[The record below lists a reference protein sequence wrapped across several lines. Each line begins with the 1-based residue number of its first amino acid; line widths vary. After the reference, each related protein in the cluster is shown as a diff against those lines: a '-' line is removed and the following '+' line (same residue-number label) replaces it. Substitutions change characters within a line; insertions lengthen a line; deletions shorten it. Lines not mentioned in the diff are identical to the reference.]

1 MNRFRFILILLV
13 FISLSCQNR
22 EMRLRT
28 AKTSGLVRE
37 LLTKLDSADFYAARK
52 EAEIEA
58 CKKQIGGGSN
68 YQEQY
73 KALYDVAEKYSHYNI
88 DSSLVYFNRAVQ
100 VAADADD
107 ELLRIYAQI
116 RLSTMLTIGGFYMEA
131 AEILNSVPREALL
144 ASHLAPYYN
153 ACMTLYR
160 EVKDALLAHRT
171 IAYSFD
177 QMAGEESLLKALF
190 NACITAE
197 FVRVDS
203 KGRNVFN
210 LTNMSSL
217 PFAVSIG
224 SSNPA
229 WIEPFSTVPFKVG
242 TDTVELT
249 MMNMWCG
256 EDKHPTVVVKLK

>member
-37 LLTKLDSADFYAARK
+37 LLTKLDSADFYSARK
-52 EAEIEA
+52 ETEIEA

-116 RLSTMLTIGGFYMEA
+116 LVMR
-131 AEILNSVPREALL
+131 
-144 ASHLAPYYN
+144 
-153 ACMTLYR
+153 
-160 EVKDALLAHRT
+160 
-171 IAYSFD
+171 
-177 QMAGEESLLKALF
+177 
-190 NACITAE
+190 
-197 FVRVDS
+197 
-203 KGRNVFN
+203 
-210 LTNMSSL
+210 
-217 PFAVSIG
+217 
-224 SSNPA
+224 
-229 WIEPFSTVPFKVG
+229 
-242 TDTVELT
+242 
-249 MMNMWCG
+249 
-256 EDKHPTVVVKLK
+256 